1 MAKNNLEIIF
11 ENDDLVVVN
20 KPSGMLT
27 ISDRAQ
33 NISLKEIL
41 LQKYGKIFTVHR
53 LDRDTSGTVLFA
65 KNEEAHRYFSLLF
78 ENRKVEKFYLGIVV
92 GNPAD
97 DEGTID
103 SPIAEHPFIKG
114 KMIINKH
121 GKESLTTY
129 KVMEHH
135 NFFSLVEFQLHTGR
149 THQIRIH
156 SKNIGHPIACD
167 PLYGEGEPI
176 KLSSIK
182 KKYKLS
188 KLEEEERPIITRL
201 ALHSNKLIIDLP
213 DGEKKTF
220 IAPMPKDF
228 MALMKQQSKLK
239 V

>member
-1 MAKNNLEIIF
+1 MAKNNLDIIF
-11 ENDDLVVVN
+11 ENDDLVVIN

-33 NISLKEIL
+33 SVSLKEL
-41 LQKYGKIFTVHR
+41 LIQKYGKIFTVHR
-53 LDRDTSGTVLFA
+53 LDRDTSGVVIFA
-65 KNEEAHRYFSLLF
+65 KNEEAHRYFSILF
-78 ENRKVEKFYLGIVV
+78 ENRKVEKFYQAVVV
-92 GNPAD
+92 GNPVN
-97 DEGTID
+97 DEGKID

-114 KMIINKH
+114 KMVINKH

-129 KVMEHH
+129 RVVEHH
-135 NFFSLVEFQLHTGR
+135 NFYSLVEFQLHTGR

-182 KKYKLS
+182 KKYNLS
-188 KLEEEERPIITRL
+188 KDEDEERPVISRL
-201 ALHSNKLIIDLP
+201 ALHSNKLIIELP
-213 DGEKKTF
+213 DGELKTF
-220 IAPMPKDF
+220 IAPVPKDF
-228 MALMKQQSKLK
+228 QALMNQQTKLK

>member
-1 MAKNNLEIIF
+1 MAKNNLEVIF
-11 ENDDLVVVN
+11 ENEDIVVIN

-33 NISLKEIL
+33 NLSLKDIL
-41 LQKYGKIFTVHR
+41 NQKYGKIFTVHR
-53 LDRDTSGTVLFA
+53 LDRDTSGVVLFA

-78 ENRKVEKFYLGIVV
+78 ENRKVEKFYQGIVV
-92 GNPAD
+92 GNPTS
-97 DEGTID
+97 DEGKIEA
-103 SPIAEHPFIKG
+103 PIAEHPFVKG

-129 KVMEHH
+129 KVIEHH
-135 NFFSLVEFQLHTGR
+135 NFYSLVEFQLHTGR

-156 SKNIGHPIACD
+156 SKNIGHPIAVD
-167 PLYGEGEPI
+167 PLYGDSEPV

-188 KLEEEERPIITRL
+188 KLEEEERPIVSRL
-201 ALHSNKLIIDLP
+201 ALHSNKLIVELP
-213 DGEKKTF
+213 DGEIKTF
-220 IAPMPKDF
+220 IAPVPKDF
-228 MALMKQQSKLK
+228 QALMNQQTKLK

>member
-1 MAKNNLEIIF
+1 MAKNNLEVIF
-11 ENDDLVVVN
+11 ENDDFVVIN

-33 NISLKEIL
+33 NLSLRDIL
-41 LQKYGKIFTVHR
+41 NQKYGKIFTVHR
-53 LDRDTSGTVLFA
+53 LDRDTSGVVLFA
-65 KNEEAHRYFSLLF
+65 KNEESHRYFSLLF
-78 ENRKVEKFYLGIVV
+78 ENRKVEKFYQGVVV
-92 GNPAD
+92 GNPAS
-97 DEGTID
+97 DEGKIEA
-103 SPIAEHPFIKG
+103 PISEHPFVKG

-129 KVMEHH
+129 KVIEHH
-135 NFFSLVEFQLHTGR
+135 NFYSLVEFHLHTGR

-167 PLYGEGEPI
+167 PLYGESEPV

-188 KLEEEERPIITRL
+188 KLEEEERPIVSRL
-201 ALHSNKLIIDLP
+201 ALHSNKLIIELP
-213 DGEKKTF
+213 DGEIKTF
-220 IAPMPKDF
+220 IAPVPKDF
-228 MALMKQQSKLK
+228 QALMNQQSKLK

>member
-1 MAKNNLEIIF
+1 MAKNNLDIIF
-11 ENDDLVVVN
+11 ENDDLVVIN

-33 NISLKEIL
+33 SVSLKEL
-41 LQKYGKIFTVHR
+41 LIQKYGKIFTVHR
-53 LDRDTSGTVLFA
+53 LDRDTSGVVIFA
-65 KNEEAHRYFSLLF
+65 KNEEAHRYFSILF
-78 ENRKVEKFYLGIVV
+78 ENRKVEKFYQAVVV
-92 GNPAD
+92 GNPVN
-97 DEGTID
+97 DEGKID

-114 KMIINKH
+114 KMVINKH

-129 KVMEHH
+129 RVVEHH
-135 NFFSLVEFQLHTGR
+135 NFYSLVEFQLHTGR

-188 KLEEEERPIITRL
+188 KDEDEERPVISRL
-201 ALHSNKLIIDLP
+201 ALHSNKLIIELP
-213 DGEKKTF
+213 DGELKTF
-220 IAPMPKDF
+220 IAPVPKDF
-228 MALMKQQSKLK
+228 QALMNQQTKLK

>member
-1 MAKNNLEIIF
+1 MAKNNLDIIF
-11 ENDDLVVVN
+11 ENDDLVVIN

-33 NISLKEIL
+33 SISLRDVL
-41 LQKYGKIFTVHR
+41 NQKYGKIFTVHR
-53 LDRDTSGTVLFA
+53 LDRDTSGVVLFA
-65 KNEEAHRYFSLLF
+65 KNEETHRYFSLLF
-78 ENRKVEKFYLGIVV
+78 EKRKVEKFYQGVVV
-92 GNPAD
+92 GNPLN
-97 DEGTID
+97 DEGKID
-103 SPIAEHPFIKG
+103 APIAEHPFIKG

-129 KVMEHH
+129 KVIEHH
-135 NFFSLVEFQLHTGR
+135 NFYSLVEFKLHTGR

-176 KLSSIK
+176 MLSAIK

-188 KLEEEERPIITRL
+188 KLEEDEKPIISRL
-201 ALHSNKLIIDLP
+201 ALHSNKLILELP
-213 DGEKKTF
+213 DGEIKTF
-220 IAPMPKDF
+220 IAPLPKDF
-228 MALMKQQSKLK
+228 QALMNQQNKLK